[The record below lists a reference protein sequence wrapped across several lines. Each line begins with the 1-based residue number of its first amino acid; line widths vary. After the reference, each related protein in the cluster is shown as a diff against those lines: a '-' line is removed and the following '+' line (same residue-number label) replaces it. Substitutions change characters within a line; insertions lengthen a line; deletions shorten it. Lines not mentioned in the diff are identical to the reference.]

1 MAWYNGV
8 DERQDSQ
15 NVINQQFDYD
25 NEIYSWQRAKDWST
39 YYGTLEAQYVAQ
51 LNQDSSDKYRN
62 QLAFNNWQDKENMR
76 LYSYAKEAEAYN
88 ASVKSYYEQLDFNNI
103 AEELTLNDTA
113 RAYQDQLIAIGFQ
126 NKDLLNKYLEG
137 GESAALETKGL
148 TDKVTQ
154 AKAVE
159 QLQIRETGINREFD
173 LINAGLDKVGLR
185 DGMAAT
191 KADAAFKI
199 QGMRTENV
207 QKVGQQKAMGQ
218 VGRSAEKAIQ
228 AILAN
233 HGNAQ
238 MALLESV
245 SSAESSYNL
254 DLKKLSEALKNKTKL
269 TNLQYSNI
277 TNQLTTARQDAARA
291 QEGVGLKFGQLK
303 GQTDYGRV
311 QLQQSLIS
319 AGEQNE
325 ADKQRIGM
333 DKYQADINASA
344 SLKSVPKAPPQQK
357 LPLMIPDTV
366 YNKVLTP
373 VDKPLP
379 VRGIN
384 TIHDTSFGDTLYQ
397 LGMAA
402 AGAKMSNMKI
412 FGN

>member
-1 MAWYNGV
+1 
-8 DERQDSQ
+8 
-15 NVINQQFDYD
+15 
-25 NEIYSWQRAKDWST
+25 
-39 YYGTLEAQYVAQ
+39 
-51 LNQDSSDKYRN
+51 
-62 QLAFNNWQDKENMR
+62 
-76 LYSYAKEAEAYN
+76 
-88 ASVKSYYEQLDFNNI
+88 
-103 AEELTLNDTA
+103 
-113 RAYQDQLIAIGFQ
+113 
-126 NKDLLNKYLEG
+126 
-137 GESAALETKGL
+137 
-148 TDKVTQ
+148 
-154 AKAVE
+154 
-159 QLQIRETGINREFD
+159 
-173 LINAGLDKVGLR
+173 
-185 DGMAAT
+185 
-191 KADAAFKI
+191 
-199 QGMRTENV
+199 
-207 QKVGQQKAMGQ
+207 
-218 VGRSAEKAIQ
+218 
-228 AILAN
+228 
-233 HGNAQ
+233 
-238 MALLESV
+238 
-245 SSAESSYNL
+245 
-254 DLKKLSEALKNKTKL
+254 
-269 TNLQYSNI
+269 
-277 TNQLTTARQDAARA
+277 
-291 QEGVGLKFGQLK
+291 LKFGQLK